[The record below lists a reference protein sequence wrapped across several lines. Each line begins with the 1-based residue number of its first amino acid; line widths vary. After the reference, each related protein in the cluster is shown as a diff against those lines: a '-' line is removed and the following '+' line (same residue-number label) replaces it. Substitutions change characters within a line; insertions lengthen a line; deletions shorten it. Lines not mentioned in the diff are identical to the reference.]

1 MNFVLN
7 KSIAFL
13 LLHVKVIM
21 CDTTAELGN
30 NANKVEAIKKERFF
44 LYSQL
49 FEEAT
54 WRRKISFDEAY

>member
-1 MNFVLN
+1 
-7 KSIAFL
+7 
-13 LLHVKVIM
+13 M
-21 CDTTAELGN
+21 CGTPAELRN

-54 WRRKISFDEAY
+54 WRRKISFDEAYYQLHFSVNMLSTN